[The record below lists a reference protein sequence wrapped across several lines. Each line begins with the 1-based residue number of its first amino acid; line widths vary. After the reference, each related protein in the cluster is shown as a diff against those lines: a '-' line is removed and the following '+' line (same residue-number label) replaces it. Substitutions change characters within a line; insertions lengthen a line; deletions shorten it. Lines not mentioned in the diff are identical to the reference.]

1 MHYCL
6 VAFPET
12 SNSLSDWPYSASPIG
27 YSINATL
34 QCGSISS
41 CPTCL
46 HTTFNCVWCGH
57 NCQYA
62 KCTEGLTH
70 TKAITSLEHCQV
82 AVANTC
88 RLLHR
93 QVRLF
98 SGWNRWYF
106 LHSQF
111 AFPAVQ
117 PAIRNRIAIGSLT
130 PVATHMCARL
140 HIAICVS
147 FLLLKHICLIAL
159 VWTIRSHSLF
169 LESFKVLGR
178 ILHNSIS
185 LVSQT
190 ENIFNLN
197 KWIPYKNVK
206 CFALKSE
213 DTFIEDLKKFP
224 HFIAKFVLTRIDSLS
239 STLIFDSFT
248 FIWKLWIHELEWRFF
263 I

>member
-98 SGWNRWYF
+98 RVETVGIFY
-106 LHSQF
+106 
-111 AFPAVQ
+111 
-117 PAIRNRIAIGSLT
+117 IAN
-130 PVATHMCARL
+130 
-140 HIAICVS
+140 
-147 FLLLKHICLIAL
+147 
-159 VWTIRSHSLF
+159 SLF
-169 LESFKVLGR
+169 QLFSLPYGTALPLG
-178 ILHNSIS
+178 
-185 LVSQT
+185 
-190 ENIFNLN
+190 
-197 KWIPYKNVK
+197 
-206 CFALKSE
+206 A
-213 DTFIEDLKKFP
+213 
-224 HFIAKFVLTRIDSLS
+224 
-239 STLIFDSFT
+239 
-248 FIWKLWIHELEWRFF
+248 
-263 I
+263 